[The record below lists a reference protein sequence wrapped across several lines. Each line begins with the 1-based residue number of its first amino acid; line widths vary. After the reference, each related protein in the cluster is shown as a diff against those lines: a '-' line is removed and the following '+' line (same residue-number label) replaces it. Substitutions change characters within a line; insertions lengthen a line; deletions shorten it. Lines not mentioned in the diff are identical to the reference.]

1 MTKQHR
7 HLNKTTLFGLAA
19 ILLVFSTV
27 GWQSATAVDEPEK
40 TDSDG
45 DSYFLEEL
53 AKDLYLTAEEIENL
67 EMTPALQDDP
77 LRAPGFLWHMAASLQ
92 KTLTDEQK
100 TRMLSVLDRVPGR
113 RLNMGIRPLRG
124 EFGGAWMQGGR
135 FGGAWMQGS
144 RFGGAWMQG
153 GRFGGAWMQGGR
165 FGGAWMQ
172 GGRFSVG
179 RTYGGRLGASWMQG
193 GRFGDGWIQGG
204 RLGGRM
210 FRSADPLDLTNEQQ
224 SSIEAIHEVYTDQY
238 RTLAEERRNG
248 TITAEDFIEQMQA
261 LRVARHDEVNAV
273 LTEEQRSRLDR
284 GPDSFQAR
292 RDEVTN
298 VMSEVLELTEEQLE
312 GLESLRDSHLA
323 EMQALREQFRGDN
336 LDQDTLAEALTA
348 LQDQHDEA
356 LKNLL
361 SADQYE
367 IVQIHHALTLRGV
380 DRQIQPAPR
389 QRIQRNRAPQRT
401 PRQGRMGRR

>member
-1 MTKQHR
+1 
-7 HLNKTTLFGLAA
+7 
-19 ILLVFSTV
+19 
-27 GWQSATAVDEPEK
+27 
-40 TDSDG
+40 
-45 DSYFLEEL
+45 
-53 AKDLYLTAEEIENL
+53 
-67 EMTPALQDDP
+67 
-77 LRAPGFLWHMAASLQ
+77 
-92 KTLTDEQK
+92 
-100 TRMLSVLDRVPGR
+100 
-113 RLNMGIRPLRG
+113 
-124 EFGGAWMQGGR
+124 
-135 FGGAWMQGS
+135 
-144 RFGGAWMQG
+144 
-153 GRFGGAWMQGGR
+153 
-165 FGGAWMQ
+165 
-172 GGRFSVG
+172 
-179 RTYGGRLGASWMQG
+179 
-193 GRFGDGWIQGG
+193 
-204 RLGGRM
+204 M

-224 SSIEAIHEVYTDQY
+224 SSIEAIHEKYADQH

-248 TITAEDFIEQMQA
+248 AITAEDFIEQMQV

-323 EMQALREQFRGDN
+323 EMQALKEQFRGDN
-336 LDQDTLAEALTA
+336 PDQDTLAEALTA